1 MNPKITDELIEEHG
15 LSKEEHKRILSILG
29 RDPTIAELG
38 IFSVMW
44 SEHASY
50 KNSILQI
57 KTLPRSG
64 ACLLK
69 DAGEENAGVVDIGDG
84 LAVAFK
90 IESHNHPSALE
101 PYQGAAT
108 GVGGILRDV
117 FTMGAR
123 PIASLNSLRFGSLEN
138 PKVKHLL
145 KGVVKGIADYGN
157 CMGIPTVGGEI
168 YFDDSYEGNPLVNAM
183 TVGILK
189 HENIATAAAYG
200 VGNYVLYVGSSTGRD
215 GIHGATFAS
224 VELTEESAE
233 KRTSVQV
240 GDPFMEK
247 LLLEATLDVI
257 KQNLVVGIQD
267 MGAAGLTCSSA
278 EMAAKAGT
286 GVDIDVSLV
295 PKRESGMTPYEIMLS
310 ESQERMLLVIEPK
323 NFGKVQEIYEKWDL
337 HVVKIGE
344 VTEDGNL
351 RVRENGIVV
360 ANIPAQTLVLG
371 GEAPVYVRETQYPS
385 YLENVHSF
393 NPDSIEEPKDYN
405 EVLKKLLSSPN
416 IASKNYV
423 YTQYDHMVRINSVV
437 EPGSDAAVV
446 RIKGTNKAL
455 AMTTDCN
462 GKYCYLNSYEG
473 AKGAVA
479 EAARNIV
486 CSGAKPLAIT
496 NCLNFGN
503 PYKKEMYW
511 TFSECIRG
519 MGDACR
525 FFKTPVTGGNVSFY
539 NETIKSAVYPTPTIG
554 MIGLLENM
562 NLATTQYFKDI
573 GDVIILLGK
582 SCNTIGGSEY
592 LAVEYDTIA
601 GYAPKVDLEHEKKI
615 QDICFEAIR
624 EGIIKS
630 AHDCSEGGLAVT
642 LAESCFNP
650 EGLLSANIEMNYTY
664 RPDIELFGEA
674 HSRIIVSLEEKDVPS
689 LIQVINKNNAP
700 YQILGKVAD
709 KTFQINDIISCEINE
724 LYDLW
729 YNAIQQKMD
738 SVS

>member
-1 MNPKITDELIEEHG
+1 MNPEISDELIEEHG
-15 LSKEEHKRILSILG
+15 LSKEEYKRIFSILG
-29 RDPTIAELG
+29 RDPTITELG

-64 ACLLK
+64 EYLLK

-123 PIASLNSLRFGSLEN
+123 PIASLNSLRFGSLDN
-138 PKVKHLL
+138 PRVKHLL

-157 CMGIPTVGGEI
+157 CMGIPTVAGEI

-200 VGNYVLYVGSSTGRD
+200 VGNFVLYVGSSTGRD

-267 MGAAGLTCSSA
+267 MGAAGLTCSSS

-295 PKRESGMTPYEIMLS
+295 PKREKGMTPYEVMLS

-360 ANIPAQTLVLG
+360 ADIPAQTLVLG

-385 YLENVHSF
+385 YLEKAHSF
-393 NPDSIEEPKDYN
+393 DEKSMNEPKDYN
-405 EVLKKLLSSPN
+405 QTLKKLLSSPN

-462 GKYCYLNSYEG
+462 GKYCYLDPYEG

-479 EAARNIV
+479 EAARNII
-486 CSGAKPLAIT
+486 CSGGKPLAIT

-503 PYKKEMYW
+503 PYKKEVYW

-539 NETIKSAVYPTPTIG
+539 NETVKSAVYPTPTIG
-554 MIGLLENM
+554 MIGILEDVK
-562 NLATTQYFKDI
+562 LATTQYFKDI

-592 LAVEYDTIA
+592 LAVEYSEIA
-601 GYAPKVDLEHEKKI
+601 GHAPKVELEHEQKI
-615 QDICFEAIR
+615 QNICYKAIR
-624 EGIIKS
+624 EGLIKS
-630 AHDCSEGGLAVT
+630 AHDCSEGGLVT
-642 LAESCFNP
+642 ALAESCFNP
-650 EGLLSANIEMNYTY
+650 KGLLGANIEMELTH

-674 HSRIIVSLEEKDVPS
+674 HSRIIVSIEEKNIPS
-689 LIQVINKNNAP
+689 LIKIIKKYNCP
-700 YQILGKVAD
+700 YQILGKVAGHR
-709 KTFQINDIISCEINE
+709 FQIDKLISCDINE

-729 YNAIQQKMD
+729 YNAIQRKMET
-738 SVS
+738 VS

>member
-1 MNPKITDELIEEHG
+1 MNPEITEELIEEHG
-15 LSKEEHKRILSILG
+15 LSKEEYKRILSILG
-29 RDPTIAELG
+29 KDPTITELG

-64 ACLLK
+64 ECLLK

-123 PIASLNSLRFGSLEN
+123 PIASLNSLRFGSLDN
-138 PKVKHLL
+138 PRVKHLL

-157 CMGIPTVGGEI
+157 CMGIPTVAGEI

-183 TVGILK
+183 TVGIIK

-200 VGNYVLYVGSSTGRD
+200 KGNFVLYVGSSTGKD

-295 PKRESGMTPYEIMLS
+295 PKREKGMTPYEVMLS
-310 ESQERMLLVIEPK
+310 ESQERMLLVIESK
-323 NFGKVQEIYEKWDL
+323 NFEKVKEIYEKWDL

-344 VTEDGNL
+344 VTDGGNL
-351 RVRENGIVV
+351 CVRENGIVV
-360 ANIPAQTLVLG
+360 ADIPAQTLVLG

-385 YLENVHSF
+385 YLEKAHSF
-393 NPDSIEEPKDYN
+393 DEKSISEPKDYT
-405 EVLKKLLSSPN
+405 EILKKLLSSPN

-423 YTQYDHMVRINSVV
+423 YTQYDHMVRINSVI

-462 GKYCYLNSYEG
+462 GKYCYLDPYEG

-486 CSGAKPLAIT
+486 CSGGKPIAIT

-503 PYKKEMYW
+503 PYKKEVYW

-525 FFKTPVTGGNVSFY
+525 FFNTPVTGGNVSFY
-539 NETIKSAVYPTPTIG
+539 NETVKSAVYPTPTIG
-554 MIGLLENM
+554 MIGLLEDINF
-562 NLATTQYFKDI
+562 ATTQYFKDV
-573 GDVIILLGK
+573 GDV
-582 SCNTIGGSEY
+582 
-592 LAVEYDTIA
+592 
-601 GYAPKVDLEHEKKI
+601 
-615 QDICFEAIR
+615 
-624 EGIIKS
+624 
-630 AHDCSEGGLAVT
+630 
-642 LAESCFNP
+642 
-650 EGLLSANIEMNYTY
+650 
-664 RPDIELFGEA
+664 
-674 HSRIIVSLEEKDVPS
+674 
-689 LIQVINKNNAP
+689 
-700 YQILGKVAD
+700 
-709 KTFQINDIISCEINE
+709 
-724 LYDLW
+724 
-729 YNAIQQKMD
+729 
-738 SVS
+738 

>member
-1 MNPKITDELIEEHG
+1 MNPVITDELIKEHG
-15 LSKEEHKRILSILG
+15 LSKEEHERILSILG
-29 RDPTIAELG
+29 RDPTITELG

-64 ACLLK
+64 ECLLK

-157 CMGIPTVGGEI
+157 CMGIPTVAGEI

-200 VGNYVLYVGSSTGRD
+200 AGNYVLYVGSSTGRD

-257 KQNLVVGIQD
+257 NQDLVIGIQD

-278 EMAAKAGT
+278 EMSAKAGT

-295 PKRESGMTPYEIMLS
+295 PKRETEMTPYEIMLS

-323 NFGKVQEIYEKWDL
+323 NFTKVQEIYEKWDL

-344 VTEDGNL
+344 VTDNGNL
-351 RVRENGIVV
+351 RVRENGIIV
-360 ANIPAQTLVLG
+360 ADIPAQTLVLG
-371 GEAPVYVRETQYPS
+371 GEAPVYTRETKYPA
-385 YLENVHSF
+385 YLDTLHAYDQNSMQ
-393 NPDSIEEPKDYN
+393 EPEDYN
-405 EVLKKLLSSPN
+405 AVLKKLLSSPN

-437 EPGSDAAVV
+437 EPGSDAAVI

-462 GKYCYLNSYEG
+462 GKYCYLDPYEG
-473 AKGAVA
+473 TKGAVA
-479 EAARNIV
+479 EAARNII
-486 CSGAKPLAIT
+486 CAGGKPLAIT

-503 PYKKEMYW
+503 PYKKEAYW
-511 TFSECIRG
+511 TFTECIRG

-539 NETIKSAVYPTPTIG
+539 NETVKSAVYPTPVIG
-554 MIGLLENM
+554 MIGLLDDM
-562 NLATTQYFKDI
+562 KYATTQYFKDL
-573 GDVIILLGK
+573 GDVIVLLGE
-582 SCNTIGGSEY
+582 SCNTADGSEY
-592 LAVEYDTIA
+592 LAVEHDLIA
-601 GYAPKVDLEHEKKI
+601 GHAPKVDLEHEKKI
-615 QDICFEAIR
+615 QNICFEAIR
-624 EGIIKS
+624 KGIIKS
-630 AHDCSEGGLAVT
+630 AHDCSEGGLAVA

-650 EGLLSANIEMNYTY
+650 QGMRGSTIEMNFTH
-664 RPDIELFGEA
+664 RSDIELFGEA
-674 HSRIIVSLEEKDVPS
+674 HSRIVVSVEEKDVPS
-689 LIQVINKNNAP
+689 LIEIIKKHNAS
-700 YQILGKVAD
+700 YQTIGKVSEN
-709 KTFQINDIISCEINE
+709 KFQINDIISCDINE

-729 YNAIQQKMD
+729 YNAIQNKME
-738 SVS
+738 SVT